1 MEIAGNDSCVSISIR
16 DHGQGIAVEDIS
28 RVFGRFWRADPARQ
42 RTLGGTGLG
51 LSISAEDAALHGG
64 SIEVWG
70 APNLGAQF
78 VLSLPRT
85 ELGEI
90 STAAI
95 AAGAP

>member
-1 MEIAGNDSCVSISIR
+1 
-16 DHGQGIAVEDIS
+16 
-28 RVFGRFWRADPARQ
+28 
-42 RTLGGTGLG
+42 
-51 LSISAEDAALHGG
+51 LHGG

-70 APNLGAQF
+70 APNEGAQF

-90 STAAI
+90 SKVAI